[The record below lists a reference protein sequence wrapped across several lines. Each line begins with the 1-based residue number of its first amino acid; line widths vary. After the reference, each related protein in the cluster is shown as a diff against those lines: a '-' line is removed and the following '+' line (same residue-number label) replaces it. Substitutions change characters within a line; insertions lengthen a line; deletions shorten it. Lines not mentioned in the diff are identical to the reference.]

1 MMKMMARLMLL
12 PACALLLLALG
23 CTSPDAT
30 ATQVP
35 QPTPTATP
43 VPTATPEP
51 SPVSSSATPGVIPT
65 PTTEAALPTE
75 LFLEIIGPDDG
86 SEVAQATVVVQGR
99 TTPDAVVS
107 IGDEAIGV
115 DALGEFAVQVLLEMG
130 PNIIEV
136 VASNVAGEHQSTV
149 LSLFYTP

>member
-1 MMKMMARLMLL
+1 MMKKMARLILL

-30 ATQVP
+30 ATQVS

-43 VPTATPEP
+43 ISTVQPTATTEVMP
-51 SPVSSSATPGVIPT
+51 IPT
-65 PTTEAALPTE
+65 AEDALPTE

-86 SEVAQATVVVQGR
+86 SEVTQSTVVVQGR

-115 DALGEFAVQVLLEMG
+115 DAQGDFAVQVSLEVG

-136 VASNVAGEHQSTV
+136 VASNVAGEQKSTV
-149 LSLFYTP
+149 LSLFFIQ